1 MYATAEVRWFY
12 RGPLPAAVRD
22 WFEARSSRMV
32 YQAPRRDH
40 YLGLPGDSLSVKLRE
55 GRVEIKLRPRAG
67 EFLRLHPQVTGVL
80 EYWQKWS
87 FSLADPS
94 TTLPG
99 IAAIDSS
106 WLAIDKQRGVA
117 RYRIAGN
124 GPPVAVAA
132 DVYPV
137 QGCEVE
143 LVELVAGRQA
153 WWSLCFE
160 AFGQGR
166 GLPEALVA
174 TARHFLGSA
183 EPPGLEAG
191 DSYGY
196 PGWLSILVPANQ

>member
-12 RGPLPAAVRD
+12 HGPLPAAVRA
-22 WFEARSSRMV
+22 WFEARGSRMA
-32 YQAPRRDH
+32 YHAPRRDR
-40 YLGLPGDSLSVKLRE
+40 YLGLPGDSLGIKLRE
-55 GRVEIKLRPRAG
+55 GRVEIKQRQRQG

-87 FSLADPS
+87 FALADPAAAP
-94 TTLPG
+94 PG
-99 IAAIDSS
+99 ISATDSF
-106 WLAIDKQRGVA
+106 WLAVDKHRGLA
-117 RYRIAGN
+117 RYRVAGN
-124 GPPVAVAA
+124 EPPMAVAP

-143 LVELVAGRQA
+143 LVELYANGQA

-166 GLPEALVA
+166 ALPEALLA
-174 TARHFLGSA
+174 TARQFLGGA
-183 EPPGLEAG
+183 EPPHLDAG

-196 PGWLSILVPANQ
+196 PRWLAVLAPGE